1 MKISLLALVGLLAGP
16 VHAGTVASSTF
27 DGDQAPYA
35 VIANGVEA
43 KSFGDFNLYEHGT
56 WSPPMAAAP
65 SNVGEFAPVLRPEM
79 SAADCWSRA
88 VAPRYGL
95 AVSTVAN
102 RLSYW
107 SLVRGA
113 ECRHSLPAGLLDAV
127 VLQESRYRPAAVSSA
142 GAGGLTQL
150 MPRTA
155 NDLGVADRFDPA
167 SNIEGG
173 ARYLRS
179 MLDHYRSVP
188 LALAAYNAGR
198 GAVDRSGGI
207 PLNRETPGYVR
218 KVLGYFNEGFSASES
233 ALLTP
238 TSHVVSLTFSLVGE

>member
-1 MKISLLALVGLLAGP
+1 VKILLLAIVGLLAGTA
-16 VHAGTVASSTF
+16 HAGTVASSSF
-27 DGDQAPYA
+27 DGDQAPHA
-35 VIANGVEA
+35 VVANGVEV
-43 KSFGDFNLYEHGT
+43 KSFGDFTLYEHGT

-65 SNVGEFAPVLRPEM
+65 SNVGGVAPALRPEM
-79 SAADCWSRA
+79 STADCWSRA
-88 VAPRYGL
+88 VAPRHGL
-95 AVSTVAN
+95 ALTTVAN
-102 RLSYW
+102 RLAYW

-113 ECRHSLPAGLLDAV
+113 ECRHSLPVGLLDAV
-127 VLQESRYRPAAVSSA
+127 VLQESRYRPVAVSPA

-155 NDLGVADRFDPA
+155 IDLGVVDRFDPA

-207 PLNRETPGYVR
+207 PPNRETPGYVR
-218 KVLGYFNEGFSASES
+218 KVLGYFNESPAAPGFV
-233 ALLTP
+233 LP
-238 TSHVVSLTFSLVGE
+238 TQVSHAVSLAFSSAGD